1 MSDLLDKAVA
11 RAKHLP
17 ADQQDVLAAL
27 ILEEIKDEKRWDE
40 ALASSPDALERLA
53 AEAEVEDRRGLDEAL
68 DPNIL

>member
-1 MSDLLDKAVA
+1 MSDFLDKAVA
-11 RAKHLP
+11 RAKDLS
-17 ADQQDVLAAL
+17 ADQQDALAAI

-53 AEAEVEDRRGLDEAL
+53 AKAEVEDRRGLAEEL

>member
-11 RAKHLP
+11 RAKDLS
-17 ADQQDVLAAL
+17 ADQQDALAAL

-40 ALASSPDALERLA
+40 ALASSPDVLERLA
-53 AEAEVEDRRGLDEAL
+53 AEAEVEDRRGLAEEL